1 MEKYPILSK
10 WIFNPSGKS
19 GKKFVKSFAA
29 LLPKEILR
37 MKSIQISASYLCY
50 KAYVRQQ
57 KFIINFFL
65 TWKSFANCVHWIFFS
80 FAVFFSSLHKSLR
93 TLWKKIHQIWV
104 TCVLLCKWIV
114 YFSKSENISFPNA
127 NPIIKLCTFS

>member
-65 TWKSFANCVHWIFFS
+65 T
-80 FAVFFSSLHKSLR
+80 
-93 TLWKKIHQIWV
+93 
-104 TCVLLCKWIV
+104 
-114 YFSKSENISFPNA
+114 
-127 NPIIKLCTFS
+127 